1 MANMLGSEILDRAG
15 IILQD
20 TTNIRWPTDE
30 LLDWLND
37 GQREIVLRKPDSYTK
52 SESVSLTAS
61 ETKQNLPSGGIQ
73 LIDVVRNMGIGAPGA
88 TPGRAI
94 TRTERYILD
103 SQRPDW
109 NTETGSDASKHY
121 MFDERNPKVF
131 YVYPPQSATPG
142 SVEIVYSAAPDALA
156 TSAASIT
163 LDDIYASALLDYVLY
178 RAYSKDADIAPSAP
192 QRAVGHYEAFLKSLG
207 AQEEGESRYDPN
219 APKLSETPG
228 VHRG

>member
-20 TTNIRWPTDE
+20 TTQIRWPSDE

-37 GQREIVLRKPDSYTK
+37 GQREIVLRKPDAYT
-52 SESVSLTAS
+52 VSDKMVLAAS

-73 LIDVVRNMGIGAPGA
+73 LIDVVRNLGTSGGI
-88 TPGRAI
+88 PGRAV

-109 NTETGSDASKHY
+109 NTETGSATVKHY

-131 YVYPPQSATPG
+131 YVYPPQAATPG
-142 SVEIVYSAAPDALA
+142 YVEVVYSASPDALA
-156 TSAASIT
+156 TTAASIT
-163 LDDIYASALLDYVLY
+163 LDDIYSSALLDYVLY

-192 QRAVGHYEAFLKSLG
+192 QRAVAHYEAFLKSLG
-207 AQEEGESRYDPN
+207 AQEQAESSYDPN

>member
-1 MANMLGSEILDRAG
+1 MATILGSEILDRAG

-20 TTNIRWPTDE
+20 TTNIRWPSDE

-37 GQREIVLRKPDSYTK
+37 GQREIVLRKPDAYTK
-52 SESVSLTAS
+52 SLAIVLTAS
-61 ETKQNLPSGGIQ
+61 ETKQSIPSDGIQ
-73 LIDVVRNMGIGAPGA
+73 LIDIVRNMGTGGS

-109 NTETGSDASKHY
+109 NTETGSATVKHY
-121 MFDERNPKVF
+121 MFDERNPKYF
-131 YVYPPQSATPG
+131 YVYPPQASTPG
-142 SVEIVYSAAPDALA
+142 YAEVVYSAAPAALA
-156 TSAASIT
+156 TAAATIT

-192 QRAVGHYEAFLKSLG
+192 QRAVGHYQAFLQSLG
-207 AQEEGESRYDPN
+207 DQEKAESVYDPN